1 MRKIPRSIYAPVAAG
16 IMLLTGLIGSLFF
29 QHTAIAQTQNSY
41 SVVTVLSI
49 QGAIG
54 PAVQD
59 YIEHGILESK
69 KLQAKAIVLT
79 MDTPGGLDTSMRGII
94 KSILGSSVPVIGFV
108 YPSGSRAASAG
119 TYILYASHV
128 AAMAPG
134 TNLGAATPISIISPN
149 KLNEKD
155 KSEKKENPEQ
165 MKAIND
171 AKAYIQ
177 SLAQLR
183 HRNASWAMQAVT
195 SAQTLSANEALKLNV
210 IDLVSPTIADLLQ
223 AVNGK
228 IVLIHHTPTKI
239 ESTHVELLL
248 INPTWR
254 NKILNI
260 ITDPSVAY
268 ILMMIGVY
276 GLFFEFMNPG
286 YVAPGV
292 IGAIALFLALY
303 AFQLLPIN
311 YAGFLLIVLG
321 IIFMVAEIFFP
332 SFGALGFGGII
343 SFVIGS
349 FLLFDTTA
357 PGFTLPWS
365 LIAGVAIT
373 TGLFMIGL
381 MQLLIRSRFKPVVSG
396 TQTLIGKNG
405 TIEKDGNHFWV
416 MVNGERWKVK
426 SNDVLFDKQSVKI
439 AQVDGLILIV
449 QAIKHE

>member
-1 MRKIPRSIYAPVAAG
+1 MQKTRHFIFATILAG
-16 IMLLTGLIGSLFF
+16 IALLCGLIGLLFF
-29 QHTAIAQTQNSY
+29 QNTAIAQTQNTHP
-41 SVVTVLSI
+41 VVTVLTI

-59 YIEHGILESK
+59 YVEHGILESE

-94 KSILGSSVPVIGFV
+94 KSILNSSIPVISFV

-119 TYILYASHV
+119 TYILYASHI

-134 TNLGAATPISIISPN
+134 TNLGAATPISIISPEKGDEKN
-149 KLNEKD
+149 KKGNAGEI
-155 KSEKKENPEQ
+155 
-165 MKAIND
+165 KAIND
-171 AKAYIQ
+171 AKAYIR

-183 HRNASWAMQAVT
+183 GRNESWAMQAVT

-210 IDLVSPTIADLLQ
+210 IDLVSPSIADLLKE
-223 AVNGK
+223 VNGK
-228 IVLIHHTPTKI
+228 TVLIHNIPTKI
-239 ESTHVELLL
+239 ESLHAELLS
-248 INPTWR
+248 IHPTWR
-254 NKILNI
+254 NKILNV

-268 ILMMIGVY
+268 ILLMIGVY

-311 YAGFLLIVLG
+311 YAGFLLIIIG
-321 IIFMVAEIFFP
+321 IIFMVAEVFFP
-332 SFGALGFGGII
+332 SFGSLGLGGIV

-349 FLLFDTTA
+349 FLLFDTQA

-365 LIAGVAIT
+365 IIAGVAIT
-373 TGLFMIGL
+373 TSIFMLGLV
-381 MQLLIRSRFKPVVSG
+381 QLLVRSRFKPVVSG
-396 TQTLIGKNG
+396 TQTLIGKTG
-405 TIEKDGNHFWV
+405 LIEKDGNYFWV
-416 MVNGERWKVK
+416 IVQGERWKVK
-426 SNDVLFDKQSVKI
+426 SNDALHDKQSVKI
-439 AQVDGLILIV
+439 VRVDGLTLV
-449 QAIKHE
+449 VEPLNKQ

>member
-1 MRKIPRSIYAPVAAG
+1 MRKNRHLIFTHLCAWIV
-16 IMLLTGLIGSLFF
+16 LLTGLIVLLFF
-29 QHTAIAQTQNSY
+29 QHTVFAQAENTRSI
-41 SVVTVLSI
+41 VTVLNI

-59 YIEHGILESK
+59 YVEHGIKESE

-94 KSILGSSVPVIGFV
+94 KSILGSSIPVISFV
-108 YPSGSRAASAG
+108 YPGGSRAASAG
-119 TYILYASHV
+119 TYILYASHI

-134 TNLGAATPISIISPN
+134 TNLGAATPISIISP
-149 KLNEKD
+149 EKSD
-155 KSEKKENPEQ
+155 EKNKKENVAE

-171 AKAYIQ
+171 AKAYIR

-183 HRNASWAMQAVT
+183 NRNESWAIKAVT
-195 SAQTLSANEALKLNV
+195 TAQTLSADEALKLNV
-210 IDLVSPTIADLLQ
+210 IDVVAPSIPDLLKTI
-223 AVNGK
+223 NGK
-228 IVLIHHTPTKI
+228 TVLINHIPTTI
-239 ESTHVELLL
+239 NTANAELLQ
-248 INPTWR
+248 INPNWR
-254 NKILNI
+254 NKILNV
-260 ITDPSVAY
+260 ITDPSIAY
-268 ILMMIGVY
+268 ILLMIGVY

-321 IIFMVAEIFFP
+321 IIFMVAEAFLA
-332 SFGALGFGGII
+332 SFGALGFGGIA

-349 FLLFDTTA
+349 FLLFDTEA
-357 PGFTLPWS
+357 PGFTLPWA

-381 MQLLIRSRFKPVVSG
+381 VQLLVRSRSKPVVSG
-396 TQTLIGKNG
+396 TESMIGKNG
-405 TIEKDGNHFWV
+405 IIEKDGDHFWV
-416 MVNGERWKVK
+416 LVNGERWKVK
-426 SNDVLFDKQSVKI
+426 SEDLLYDKQSVKI
-439 AQVDGLILIV
+439 VRVEGLTLIV
-449 QAIKHE
+449 K